1 MRVEEGKSQD
11 TVCEAACYG
20 KMAGT
25 GSEGVQQAVL
35 IYDFDWTLAA
45 QDVLD
50 DFFLPS
56 LGLEA
61 GAFWQQSVAYARAQR
76 MDIAL
81 SFMHLLAQHTRQMGR
96 PLTQE
101 MLRAAGRQAPLFPG
115 LPGWFE
121 RMNAF
126 GASLGLQL
134 QHHVISGGMWEIIE
148 GSAVAR
154 HMTSVFAC
162 AYLYNEK
169 GEALWPADAI
179 TNSGKL
185 RCLDRIR
192 QGRLAL
198 WQDEGI
204 AGIPW
209 QVEAVPFHRML
220 FIGDGATDAPVMAAL
235 RARGGHS
242 LAVYTHRER
251 ALPLLQQGFVEDILP
266 ADYVENS
273 PLEQAVQQRL
283 QAFAQL
289 TGGTP

>member
-1 MRVEEGKSQD
+1 M
-11 TVCEAACYG
+11 
-20 KMAGT
+20 
-25 GSEGVQQAVL
+25 QQAAL

-50 DFFLPS
+50 DFYLPS

-61 GAFWQQSVAYARAQR
+61 ASFWRQTVAVARAQR

-81 SFMHLLAQHTRQMGR
+81 CFMHLLLQHTRAIGR
-96 PLTQE
+96 PLKKE
-101 MLRAAGRQAPLFPG
+101 HLLAAGRQAPLFAG

-121 RMNAF
+121 RMDAY

-134 QHHVISGGMWEIIE
+134 QHHVISGGMREIIE
-148 GSAVAR
+148 GSPVAR
-154 HMTSVFAC
+154 HMEAVFAC
-162 AYLYNEK
+162 AYLYNDA

-192 QGRLAL
+192 QGRLPL

-209 QVEAVPFHRML
+209 QVEAVPFRHML
-220 FIGDGATDAPVMAAL
+220 FLGDGATDAPVMAQL
-235 RARGGHS
+235 RDAGGCS
-242 LAVYTHRER
+242 LAVYTRREQ

-266 ADYVENS
+266 ADYSPDS
-273 PLEQAVQQRL
+273 PLEQAVRTRL
-283 QAFAQL
+283 QALAKCR
-289 TGGTP
+289 GGKE